1 MSRLTA
7 LRSRLP
13 APFSVVVLAA
23 LAAIPLIYSSAL
35 IGANQNPTGNLDAIP
50 AVVVNADHAAEVAS
64 ADGTTR
70 QVGFGDELATELLG
84 SDSRSNFTWT
94 SATADEAAAA
104 LADGSVFAVLDI
116 PADFSTAVASG
127 LTVDAGA
134 ASAAQRAVL
143 TITTDDSAN
152 YVTGNIAKT
161 IGTALVDELD
171 ATIRQGYLEDLY
183 LGFTD
188 LHDSVTAAADGA
200 TELASGLGELA
211 DGVAPLPS
219 GLAQLSAGSSSAVAG
234 AGSLSSGL
242 GTLSTGA
249 GGVSDGLDRLIAG
262 YASLDD
268 AQRLALLQQLDAG
281 AHAVASGSAEASAGA
296 STLQSGLGTLSAGL
310 GELSASAPAVV
321 NGVGA
326 ARAGADT
333 LAAELAAGADDIPAF
348 DATSA
353 AQLSEIAGTPVELV
367 AVRAHAVTGYG
378 AGLAPYFLALGL
390 WIGAIGTFLMRP
402 ALSAR
407 LLDRRRNPV
416 VVALGS
422 YLPNAALAIVQ
433 ALLATLTAD
442 AVLPIDAVDL
452 PGLALVAVLA
462 SLAFMAIVQALIAV
476 LGPTGRFF
484 ALVLTVLQVTAAGG
498 TYPVQTA
505 PVFFQVLHGILP
517 MSHAMQA
524 FRSLISGGALGI
536 ATAVPALLI
545 WLVAALG
552 VTTLAAVRAGRR
564 AVTEGAAAVVAEE
577 DEPAIA

>member
-1 MSRLTA
+1 MSRLAA

-35 IGANQNPTGNLDAIP
+35 IGANQDPTGNLDAVP
-50 AVVVNADHAAEVAS
+50 AVVVDADRPAVVTS
-64 ADGTTR
+64 SDGTTR
-70 QVGFGDELATELLG
+70 EVAFGDDLADELLG
-84 SDSRSNFTWT
+84 SDTASNFSWS
-94 SATADEAAAA
+94 SATAQEAAAG
-104 LADGSVFAVLDI
+104 LADGRYFAVLDI
-116 PADFSTAVASG
+116 PADFSASVASG

-134 ASAAQRAVL
+134 ASAARRAVL

-171 ATIRQGYLEDLY
+171 ATIRQEYLEDVY

-188 LHDSVTAAADGA
+188 LHDSVGAAADGA
-200 TELASGLGELA
+200 ARLASGLGELA
-211 DGVAPLPS
+211 NGVDALPGGVARLAS
-219 GLAQLSAGSSSAVAG
+219 GSDAAVAG
-234 AGSLSSGL
+234 ATTLTSGL
-242 GTLSTGA
+242 DTLTTGSN
-249 GGVSDGLDRLIAG
+249 GVADGLDGLVAG

-268 AQRLALLQQLDAG
+268 AQRLALLQRLDTA
-281 AHAVASGSAEASAGA
+281 AHAVATGSSNASAAA
-296 STLQSGLGTLSAGL
+296 SALESGLGTLAGGL
-310 GELSASAPAVV
+310 DDLAASTPSLIA
-321 NGVGA
+321 GVDD
-326 ARAGADT
+326 ARSGADT
-333 LAAELAAGADDIPAF
+333 LAAELGSGADDIPAF
-348 DATSA
+348 DAADA
-353 AQLSEIAGTPVELV
+353 AALSEVAGTPVDLV

-407 LLDRRRNPV
+407 LLERRRNPLL
-416 VVALGS
+416 VALGS
-422 YLPNAALAIVQ
+422 YLPNAVLAIVQ
-433 ALLATLTAD
+433 ALLATLIAD

-452 PGLALVAVLA
+452 PGLALVAALA

-505 PVFFQVLHGILP
+505 PLFFQVLHGILP
-517 MSHAMQA
+517 LSHAMQA
-524 FRSLISGGALGI
+524 FRSLISGGSLGLT
-536 ATAVPALLI
+536 TAIPVLLI
-545 WLVAALG
+545 WLAGGLAI
-552 VTTLAAVRAGRR
+552 TTLAAVRAARR
-564 AVTEGAAAVVAEE
+564 ARTEGAAAVIAEE